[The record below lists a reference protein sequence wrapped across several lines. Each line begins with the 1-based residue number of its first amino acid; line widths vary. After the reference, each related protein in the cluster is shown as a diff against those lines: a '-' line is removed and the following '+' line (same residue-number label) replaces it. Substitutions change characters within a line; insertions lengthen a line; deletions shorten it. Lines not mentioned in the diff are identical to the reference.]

1 MDEMTEAL
9 LTFTFFQIEENTRVL
24 EKLGQRG
31 STAPGYASR
40 SHLTCTD
47 SVLCSLF
54 LVVYLFNLELC
65 LIVVV

>member
-1 MDEMTEAL
+1 MTEAL

-40 SHLTCTD
+40 SHLTQSSLVFALSSILFNPD
-47 SVLCSLF
+47 LCH
-54 LVVYLFNLELC
+54 LVV
-65 LIVVV
+65 V

>member
-40 SHLTCTD
+40 SHLTD

-65 LIVVV
+65 LIVSIV